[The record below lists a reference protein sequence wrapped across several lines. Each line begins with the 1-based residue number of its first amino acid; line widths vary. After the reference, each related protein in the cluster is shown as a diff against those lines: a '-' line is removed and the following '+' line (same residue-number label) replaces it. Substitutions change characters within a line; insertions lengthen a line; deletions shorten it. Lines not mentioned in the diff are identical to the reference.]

1 MSLCFPYSQEKIVT
15 PAIALGGRMTR
26 PRPIIDVTL
35 INQGQTRFA
44 RGLLDT
50 GADDTIFPEW
60 LAVGLGID
68 LTRCPVGQG
77 TGVGG
82 QSIPVRFATVTL
94 RITDGIEY
102 LDWNAL
108 VGFSAARAVN
118 ALLGFAGFLQYFTVT
133 FHGDDE
139 MATVEHNR
147 LYPGTSGAW
156 QPFQS

>member
-1 MSLCFPYSQEKIVT
+1 MALSFPYSQEKIVT
-15 PAIALGGRMTR
+15 PAVALGGRMTR

-60 LAVGLGID
+60 LAVGLGIN
-68 LTRCPVGQG
+68 LSQCPAGQG

-94 RITDGIEY
+94 RIPDGIEY
-102 LDWNAL
+102 RDWNAL
-108 VGFSAARAVN
+108 VGFSAA
-118 ALLGFAGFLQYFTVT
+118 
-133 FHGDDE
+133 
-139 MATVEHNR
+139 
-147 LYPGTSGAW
+147 
-156 QPFQS
+156 